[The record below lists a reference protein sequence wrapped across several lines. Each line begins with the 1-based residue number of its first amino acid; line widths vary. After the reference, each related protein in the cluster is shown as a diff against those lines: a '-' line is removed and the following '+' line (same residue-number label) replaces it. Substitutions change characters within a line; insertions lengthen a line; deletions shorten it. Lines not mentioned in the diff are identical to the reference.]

1 MRRHVYPRFY
11 PVLLCLLAAVA
22 GYLLTARPATAGVS
36 VVKTITGEEAI
47 QHVQQTNTVC
57 GTIAST
63 RYAQNAPG
71 KPTYLNFDRPF
82 PAQTCVAVIDGSIR
96 AKFKE
101 APESAFKG
109 KRVCITGLI
118 TTNSFKKAQI
128 TIDDPSQIV
137 VAEPPPAT
145 NQTNAATGQ

>member
-1 MRRHVYPRFY
+1 MRYHVYPRFY
-11 PVLLCLLAAVA
+11 PALLCLLAVVA
-22 GYLLTARPATAGVS
+22 SFLLAARPASAGVS
-36 VVKTITGEEAI
+36 VVKTITGEEAL

-63 RYAQNAPG
+63 RYAENTPG
-71 KPTYLNFDRPF
+71 KPTYLNFDRPY
-82 PAQTCVAVIDGSIR
+82 PAQTCVAVIADSIR

-101 APESAFKG
+101 APEKTFKG

-118 TTNSFKKAQI
+118 TTNSQKKAQI

-145 NQTNAATGQ
+145 NQTDAATGQ